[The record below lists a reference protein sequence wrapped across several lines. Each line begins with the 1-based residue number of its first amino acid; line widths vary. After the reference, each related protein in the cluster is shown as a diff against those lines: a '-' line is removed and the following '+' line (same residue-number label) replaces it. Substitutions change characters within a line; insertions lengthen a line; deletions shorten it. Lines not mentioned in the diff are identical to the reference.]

1 MSSCEYCEV
10 FINTYFEKHLR
21 TSLIWKHFFFLITI
35 NSSCLKPIY
44 RKNAQFLWCARKWF
58 PWFLRWLRTI
68 VKHFW
73 SHRENRFQLYFWHE
87 WGRLSIIL
95 AHLKLLQWMLT
106 SSGGFTMW
114 FRMELII
121 RDLYYGINNSLR
133 VSRTFSIHVDIVTVV
148 IKSCLSKKHKNKHEK
163 HSTVMTLLLWV
174 LLMSFLWSI
183 EIQVQNLKTGT

>member
-1 MSSCEYCEV
+1 MWSFYKLL
-10 FINTYFEKHLR
+10 FWK
-21 TSLIWKHFFFLITI
+21 TSANIFDLKTFFLSYH
-35 NSSCLKPIY
+35 NLKPIY
-44 RKNAQFLWCARKWF
+44 RNNAQFLWCARKWF
-58 PWFLRWLRTI
+58 PCFLRWLRTI

-73 SHRENRFQLYFWHE
+73 SHRENRFHLYFWHE

-114 FRMELII
+114 FRTELII
-121 RDLYYGINNSLR
+121 RDFYYGINNSLR

-174 LLMSFLWSI
+174 LLMSFLCSI
-183 EIQVQNLKTGT
+183 EIQIQNLKTET

>member
-10 FINTYFEKHLR
+10 FINTYFEKHLW

-95 AHLKLLQWMLT
+95 AHLKLLQWMLNHLGVLQCD
-106 SSGGFTMW
+106 SGWSWSLGISIMVSAIALGCREL
-114 FRMELII
+114 FRSTLI
-121 RDLYYGINNSLR
+121 L
-133 VSRTFSIHVDIVTVV
+133 
-148 IKSCLSKKHKNKHEK
+148 
-163 HSTVMTLLLWV
+163 
-174 LLMSFLWSI
+174 
-183 EIQVQNLKTGT
+183 

>member
-21 TSLIWKHFFFLITI
+21 TYLIGKHFFFLITI
-35 NSSCLKPIY
+35 NLSCLKPIY
-44 RKNAQFLWCARKWF
+44 RNNAQFLWCARKWF
-58 PWFLRWLRTI
+58 PCFLRWLRTNI
-68 VKHFW
+68 KHFW
-73 SHRENRFQLYFWHE
+73 SHRENRFHLYFWHE

-121 RDLYYGINNSLR
+121 RDFHYGINNSLR

-163 HSTVMTLLLWV
+163 HSTVMTLSLWV

-183 EIQVQNLKTGT
+183 EIQIQNLKTGT